1 LQAEQAKAYAIDRP
15 GEIFDRS
22 ERFFFGAEQNVSCH
36 ERGLGSRTARLDF
49 QQDKTE
55 SAAVEAWQT
64 YRMDRD
70 AKPRVARPG
79 SKKIPDGIARNG
91 KCQASGDH
99 GIDADH
105 ASAGV
110 GKRSARITG
119 SEPHTSLNP
128 GLKAEAAHWA
138 YRVNYAGS
146 ERTHKTHWVPN
157 GNGRL
162 AGPKLRRISG
172 ARGRQRV
179 GMNSERCKIAPRI
192 ARGHRCVELS
202 PVPELYASVRTAGH
216 V

>member
-1 LQAEQAKAYAIDRP
+1 MDVTPQPRAA
-15 GEIFDRS
+15 RS
-22 ERFFFGAEQNVSCH
+22 
-36 ERGLGSRTARLDF
+36 AR
-49 QQDKTE
+49 
-55 SAAVEAWQT
+55 
-64 YRMDRD
+64 
-70 AKPRVARPG
+70 
-79 SKKIPDGIARNG
+79 KKIENGVAWNGECESPRN
-91 KCQASGDH
+91 H
-99 GIDADH
+99 GVDADH
-105 ASAGV
+105 ASAGI

-119 SEPHTSLNP
+119 SEPHTGLNP

-138 YRVNYAGS
+138 YRVNYAGG
-146 ERTHKTHWVPN
+146 ERTHQTHWVAD
-157 GNGRL
+157 GDGKL